1 MTIRPSEDTWDKL
14 DDVMDFGQ
22 KSNSTFIVF
31 IFLILV
37 FLFSSVLFYQ
47 LEKVSIETEKKAV
60 VDNKSEVD
68 IVLMK
73 IIKNIDK

>member
-22 KSNSTFIVF
+22 KSNSSFIVLP
-31 IFLILV
+31 FLILV

>member
-1 MTIRPSEDTWDKL
+1 MTIRPSEDAWDKL

-22 KSNSTFIVF
+22 KSNSSFFVLP
-31 IFLILV
+31 FLILV

>member
-22 KSNSTFIVF
+22 KSNSSFIVLP
-31 IFLILV
+31 FLILV

-60 VDNKSEVD
+60 IYNKSEVD

>member
-22 KSNSTFIVF
+22 KSNSSFIVF

-60 VDNKSEVD
+60 IYNKSEVD

>member
-60 VDNKSEVD
+60 IYNKSEVD

>member
-1 MTIRPSEDTWDKL
+1 MTIRPSEDAWDKL

-22 KSNSTFIVF
+22 KSNSSFFVLP
-31 IFLILV
+31 FLILV

-47 LEKVSIETEKKAV
+47 LEKVSIKTEKKIV
-60 VDNKSEVD
+60 VDDKSEVD